1 MTTQAGWYPD
11 PQDRSLER
19 WWDGQQWT
27 PATRGVSGGPV
38 AAPRSNGPLL
48 VVVGAVLVLAGLIVS
63 ALPGSQ
69 TSANLWTFQTFAA
82 VGDGFFYPAPW
93 SAEAIRF
100 NLWPFVLFVV
110 LVLSGVTVAVVGA
123 LRWRP
128 R

>member
-48 VVVGAVLVLAGLIVS
+48 VVVGAVLVLAGLIVWKG
-63 ALPGSQ
+63 AVAQEFIEKRLEMTLIAFLIFITGGV
-69 TSANLWTFQTFAA
+69 FAA
-82 VGDGFFYPAPW
+82 KY
-93 SAEAIRF
+93 
-100 NLWPFVLFVV
+100 LF
-110 LVLSGVTVAVVGA
+110 
-123 LRWRP
+123 
-128 R
+128 